1 MSRGGT
7 TTIQAPEHG
16 SVVRRGARGIAGHRW
31 WRELVI
37 AAALYAVY
45 DIIRGLI
52 AGNTTHALRDGHD
65 ILNLERLLHIDPEH
79 YLNHTLDHLAAIAVP
94 ACFFYATLHF
104 IITPAVLI
112 WTYIKRPDSYRRA
125 RTVLA
130 AITLT
135 ALVGFWLFPT
145 APPRLLTGG
154 GFQDTLVKFGAWGWW
169 GADASVPA
177 PAQAIANQYAAMPSL
192 HLAWA
197 AWCGATVYS
206 LTRHRAVR
214 AAALTYPMLTALVVI
229 STANHYLL
237 DVLAG
242 AALWALAHRVLG
254 GVPAGG
260 PGRSSH

>member
-154 GFQDTLVKFGAWGWW
+154 GFQDTLVKFGAWGLVGRGRQRARA
-169 GADASVPA
+169 GASNRQP
-177 PAQAIANQYAAMPSL
+177 
-192 HLAWA
+192 
-197 AWCGATVYS
+197 
-206 LTRHRAVR
+206 VR
-214 AAALTYPMLTALVVI
+214 GHALTSPGLGSLVRCDRLQPDPTPR
-229 STANHYLL
+229 SARSRTDLP
-237 DVLAG
+237 D
-242 AALWALAHRVLG
+242 AHSARRDQHRQPL
-254 GVPAGG
+254 
-260 PGRSSH
+260 SS